1 MLVAVGSSRAAVS
14 HLLILTCLQTLVDTV
29 NRCAENFI
37 LFFSPVTM
45 CVFFGVFLIVCFVVS
60 INKETFVMSNVRRYG
75 LATGGIMR
83 ALLAESG
90 LITCCDVFS
99 WLYGTD
105 VTFGLSQHERSTN
118 VLRYHL
124 LRSVTNPSTCSLFP
138 LGTWLWTSQGQH
150 QVLVGPV
157 KIPWPWNFLV
167 SQGDCFCCCKMVLQ
181 GFVPFQHSRESLNWP
196 FPTSSEV
203 IIPVEEHVWKR
214 KRFERWEAEGS
225 WEGCTHHSHWIAC

>member
-60 INKETFVMSNVRRYG
+60 INKETFLMSNVRRYG

-83 ALLAESG
+83 ALLTESG

-118 VLRYHL
+118 VPRYHL
-124 LRSVTNPSTCSLFP
+124 LRSVTNP
-138 LGTWLWTSQGQH
+138 
-150 QVLVGPV
+150 LVGFIVPLRDLTLNLPRSAPGPGGTREDTV
-157 KIPWPWNFLV
+157 TMKLLSFSGGLFLL
-167 SQGDCFCCCKMVLQ
+167 LQ
-181 GFVPFQHSRESLNWP
+181 NG
-196 FPTSSEV
+196 SSG
-203 IIPVEEHVWKR
+203 ICALP
-214 KRFERWEAEGS
+214 A
-225 WEGCTHHSHWIAC
+225 